1 MNCSAARLAIGAE
14 PNATSPALE
23 EHLLECGACARFRTE
38 MRRLETDIGRALREA
53 PPALARARGVRSPW
67 TRWAMAA
74 SVLLA
79 LSAVLGVW
87 LLHPTDTL
95 AHELTRHV
103 EAEPDS
109 WLSREHLDAPG
120 INAVLR
126 SEGVQLDLTSERII
140 YAHSCFFRGHYVPHL
155 VLQTAEGPAT
165 IIILKHE
172 QVGGRRTFHE
182 DGMQG
187 IIVPAPGGGSY
198 AVLTREGSDERLAQ
212 QVQRDVH
219 WLPAAR

>member
-1 MNCSAARLAIGAE
+1 MNCAAARLAIGAE

-38 MRRLETDIGRALREA
+38 MRRLETSIGRALSEA
-53 PPALARARGVRSPW
+53 PPAAARARAGARTW
-67 TRWAMAA
+67 TGWALAA

-79 LSAVLGVW
+79 LSTVLGLW

-109 WLSREHLDAPG
+109 WISREHLDARS
-120 INAVLR
+120 INDALR
-126 SEGVQLDLTSERII
+126 SEGLALELTSERIV

-155 VLQTAEGPAT
+155 VLQTAAGPAT
-165 IIILKHE
+165 LIVLKHE

-187 IIVPAPGGGSY
+187 VIVPAPTGGSY
-198 AVLTREGSDERLAQ
+198 AVLTRGGDERAAQ
-212 QVQRDVH
+212 QLQHDVR